1 MLYVVNFN
9 SQPFKNHLC
18 VHVANSPLV
27 NIKSNMGMEEQ
38 MFDTSMLKQPKVV
51 SEFRHFYIPK
61 KTFENQVIGVAS

>member
-1 MLYVVNFN
+1 
-9 SQPFKNHLC
+9 
-18 VHVANSPLV
+18 
-27 NIKSNMGMEEQ
+27 MEEQ